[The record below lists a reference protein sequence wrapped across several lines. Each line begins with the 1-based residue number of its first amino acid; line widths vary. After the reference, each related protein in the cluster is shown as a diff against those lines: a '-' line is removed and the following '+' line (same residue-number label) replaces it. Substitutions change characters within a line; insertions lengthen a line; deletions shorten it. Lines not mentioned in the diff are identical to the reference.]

1 MTKLNDTIRI
11 LLASA
16 AQREDLSLLP
26 LPASLTAN
34 DRVAKAIASL
44 VGRGFA
50 AERDTISADTVHRT
64 DGDLRFGVFATRAG
78 LTAIGVEVADDL
90 VPEREPEL
98 SAAAVDSPPKATKAA
113 LVLTLL
119 HRDQGATL
127 PELIETTGWLPHTTR
142 AALTRIRKKGYMV
155 EKAKRGDVTCYRI
168 VGVAA

>member
-1 MTKLNDTIRI
+1 MTKLNDTMRI

-26 LPASLTAN
+26 LPASLTAS

-44 VGRGFA
+44 LGGGFA
-50 AERDTISADTVHRT
+50 SERDAVAADTVHRI

-78 LTAIGVEVADDL
+78 LAAIGVEVADDL
-90 VPEREPEL
+90 EPEREPER
-98 SAAAVDSPPKATKAA
+98 AAAAADSPPKATKAA
-113 LVLTLL
+113 RVLALL
-119 HRDQGATL
+119 CRDQGATL

-142 AALTRIRKKGYMV
+142 AALTGIRKKGHVV